1 MKKEKVNRYTLALR
15 EDIDSKAEDIMA
27 WEGIQKSEVFR
38 RALLYYHFF
47 VQSVVENDQ
56 TIYLVNKQTDE
67 RQRLILPAELMEP
80 HHRKQRASKSI
91 DKPADKQADLVPD
104 KVASSALQQ
113 SE

>member
-15 EDIDSKAEDIMA
+15 EDIDNKAEDIMA

-56 TIYLVNKQTDE
+56 TIYLVNKQTNE

-80 HHRKQRASKSI
+80 RHRKQKASKSTV
-91 DKPADKQADLVPD
+91 KPAVMQADPAPD
-104 KVASSALQQ
+104 KVPGSVLQQ